1 MRVLLDEQMPNAL
14 ASELAGHQVRTVGQM
29 GWKGLDNGALLS
41 TAAPDFDAVI
51 SMDKNMSVELDISQY
66 RIGLVL
72 IRAVSNRIE
81 ALRPLVP
88 QIMDA
93 LAKVRPGQLR
103 RVGA

>member
-1 MRVLLDEQMPNAL
+1 
-14 ASELAGHQVRTVGQM
+14 
-29 GWKGLDNGALLS
+29 
-41 TAAPDFDAVI
+41 
-51 SMDKNMSVELDISQY
+51 MDKNMPVELDISQY

-81 ALRPLVP
+81 ALRPVVP

-93 LAKVRPGQLR
+93 LAKVRPGQLQ